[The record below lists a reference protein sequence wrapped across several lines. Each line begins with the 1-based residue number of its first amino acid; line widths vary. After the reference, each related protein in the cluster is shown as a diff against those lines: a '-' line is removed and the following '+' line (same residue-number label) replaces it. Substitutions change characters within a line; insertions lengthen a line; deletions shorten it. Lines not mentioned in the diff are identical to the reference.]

1 MMPKRVTKPKLSTF
15 EHQTTINILP
25 IPMSSEEKLDS
36 ETMVI
41 INQIEAEWDYKHS
54 CGRW

>member
-1 MMPKRVTKPKLSTF
+1 MMPKRVTKQKLSAL

-25 IPMSSEEKLDS
+25 IPTSSEEKLDS

-54 CGRW
+54 CVRW